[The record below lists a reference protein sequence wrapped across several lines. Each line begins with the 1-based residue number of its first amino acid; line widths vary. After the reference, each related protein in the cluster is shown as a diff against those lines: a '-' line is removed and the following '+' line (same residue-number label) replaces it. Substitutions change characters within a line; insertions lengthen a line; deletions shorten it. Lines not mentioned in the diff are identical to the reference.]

1 MERSFQ
7 IYKDKICIA
16 SIAPKIFDVN
26 EKYKLKCKKHV
37 QVILYG
43 SDARGD
49 YRENSD
55 IDIML
60 LTRLTDQQIEQV
72 ENRIYDPAFDF
83 QMEYFIDINVVIK
96 NEEQF
101 NYWLGVLPFYDNIFQ
116 SNVFN
121 HEGIE
126 RVFFTDFS
134 K

>member
-43 SDARGD
+43 SYAV
-49 YRENSD
+49 
-55 IDIML
+55 IT
-60 LTRLTDQQIEQV
+60 LTHPTDQQIEQV
-72 ENRIYDPAFDF
+72 DNRIYDPAFDF

-101 NYWLGVLPFYDNIFQ
+101 NYWLGVLPFYDN
-116 SNVFN
+116 VKK
-121 HEGIE
+121 EGI
-126 RVFFTDFS
+126 VLNG
-134 K
+134 